1 MFIGP
6 GLVFIAYPEAIA
18 TLAGSTFW
26 AIIFML
32 MLITLG
38 LDSTV
43 SISIIIIIVLTLI
56 NNHW

>member
-1 MFIGP
+1 MCQILRGP

-43 SISIIIIIVLTLI
+43 SIVFHNIL
-56 NNHW
+56 